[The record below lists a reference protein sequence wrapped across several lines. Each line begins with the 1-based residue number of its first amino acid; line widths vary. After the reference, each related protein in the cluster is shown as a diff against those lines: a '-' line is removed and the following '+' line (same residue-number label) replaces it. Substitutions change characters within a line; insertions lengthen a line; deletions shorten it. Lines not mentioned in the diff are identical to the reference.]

1 MYNQPIYTQPII
13 QPNYGNTYQPAMQ
26 PMMMQPMTM
35 QPMMMQPPLQ
45 PTMQMQPMMQPV
57 YHQPVYT
64 QPIYGQPAT
73 HLGITNPQAYSPH
86 QLYNQPQTPQVI
98 TINGGNKSSKNNSF
112 CKFCK

>member
-13 QPNYGNTYQPAMQ
+13 QPYYGNTYQPA
-26 PMMMQPMTM
+26 M

-86 QLYNQPQTPQVI
+86 QQYNQPQTPQVI

-112 CKFCK
+112 SKFCK